1 MGIIESNSGSLLGN
15 GDAGDVPLAWLH
27 WAFQPQGTSH
37 LPVTGNNTEM
47 CLKITSCLMLLRRNK
62 QGGLDY
68 TSEEGFM

>member
-1 MGIIESNSGSLLGN
+1 M
-15 GDAGDVPLAWLH
+15 
-27 WAFQPQGTSH
+27 SH